1 MKGSVE
7 KMNRAALVAC
17 VVAFAAGTAGA
28 HVLDEATYFW
38 RFDRDVNGDGSLQA
52 TEIRD
57 VRHWGSTNVN
67 GYAGTLAPTTIHGNG
82 LTNGPYWVTDTVPQ
96 PARGLSTRQTYLHFP
111 VQNVLATNATSGV
124 VTSNTWP
131 TAVEFSSGSI
141 TGSVTVLIRLRAD
154 TFNAFLGNG
163 DYSWVVNNGEQWA
176 NHAGSSFGFRPSGT
190 VGRPSSPLCM
200 MFGEK
205 SFTSSMTASTNV
217 WYDIGYS
224 LKDTGDGGAE
234 GLFMLRDVDP
244 PAPSDLSSVVSYGFR
259 FEKKTLAAGSGAFT
273 NEARNAARIVFSG
286 EQFGK
291 GTGNQRKC
299 FGGDIQQVVMW
310 NRALTTNE
318 LIEASLQNM
327 PLFRVGL
334 EDGSAGEFGLADE
347 APADYAVEGAP
358 WHDMMRAVSAA
369 HPELRLAVSEPL
381 KNINQ
386 LWWILRVKAA
396 PGDAG
401 RTSLRVTVNGTPVD
415 TLSLAAGEEDTCYV
429 GPKHLRA
436 TGNVIA
442 LTRLASSTAPSLAF
456 DVIEMTGSWQLG
468 TDNSSNSEFSREGA
482 VKPTFYVGDWNFAGV
497 QRGCPTGVRE
507 IHLHFW
513 MPERIA
519 ARHAFTFSGRVVAEG
534 AGAAEY
540 STLTNQLGYVKD
552 QWPFS
557 VYLNGEKKF
566 STGGMR
572 MTSPYSFNVAPGE
585 IKPGWNVITHRNDVT
600 GATCWVCWDF
610 HRLNLV
616 PIPSGTIM
624 IMR

>member
-1 MKGSVE
+1 MSKITLC
-7 KMNRAALVAC
+7 AFIAL
-17 VVAFAAGTAGA
+17 AGTAGA

-38 RFDRDVNGDGSLQA
+38 RFDRDVNGDGSLQT

-96 PARGLSTRQTYLHFP
+96 PARGLSTRQSYLHFP

-176 NHAGSSFGFRPSGT
+176 NHAGSSFGFKPSGT

-217 WYDIGYS
+217 WYDIAYS

-244 PAPSDLSSVVSYGFR
+244 PSPSDASSVVSYGFR

-286 EQFGK
+286 EQFGMS
-291 GTGNQRKC
+291 TGNQRKC

-358 WHDMMRAVSAA
+358 WHDMMRAVSAT
-369 HPELRLAVSEPL
+369 HPELRLAVSEPF

-468 TDNSSNSEFSREGA
+468 TDNKSNSEFSREGA
-482 VKPTFYVGDWNFAGV
+482 VTPTFYVGDWNFAGV
-497 QRGCPTGVRE
+497 QRGCPTGARE
-507 IHLHFW
+507 VHLRFW

-519 ARHAFTFSGRVVAEG
+519 ARHAFSFSGRVVAEG
-534 AGAAEY
+534 ANDY
-540 STLTNQLGYVKD
+540 SVLTNQLGYVKD

-610 HRLNLV
+610 HRLTLV
-616 PIPSGTIM
+616 PNPSGTIM
-624 IMR
+624 IIR

>member
-1 MKGSVE
+1 MATSKITLC
-7 KMNRAALVAC
+7 AFIALAE
-17 VVAFAAGTAGA
+17 TAGA

-52 TEIRD
+52 TELRD

-67 GYAGTLAPTTIHGNG
+67 GYAGTPVSATIYGNG

-96 PARGLSTRQTYLHFP
+96 PARGISTRRPYLHFP
-111 VQNVLATNATSGV
+111 IQNVLTTNATSGV
-124 VTSNTWP
+124 VTSNSWP
-131 TAVEFSSGSI
+131 TAVEFNSGSI

-163 DYSWVVNNGEQWA
+163 DYSWVVNNGEHWG
-176 NHAGSSFGFRPSGT
+176 NLAGSSFGFRPSGT

-200 MFGEK
+200 MFGQK
-205 SFTSSMTASTNV
+205 SFTTSMTAATNR

-224 LKDTGDGGAE
+224 LKDTGNGGSE

-244 PAPSDLSSVVSYGFR
+244 PAPTESSSVVSYGFR
-259 FEKKTLAAGSGAFT
+259 FEKKTLAAGNGAFM
-273 NEARNAARIVFSG
+273 NEATHQARIVFSG

-347 APADYAVEGAP
+347 APADYAVESAP
-358 WHDMMRAVSAA
+358 WHDMMRAVSAG
-369 HPELRLAVSEPL
+369 HPELRLAVSTPI
-381 KNINQ
+381 KNING
-386 LWWILRVKAA
+386 LWWVLRVKAA

-401 RTSLRVTVNGTPVD
+401 RTALRVTVNGTPVD
-415 TLSLAAGEEDTCYV
+415 TLSLAAGEEASCYV
-429 GPKHLRA
+429 APKNLLA

-468 TDNSSNSEFSREGA
+468 ADNWSNFEFSREVA
-482 VKPTFYVGDWNFAGV
+482 VPTTFYVGDWNYAGV
-497 QRGCPTGVRE
+497 QRGCPTSVKDM
-507 IHLHFW
+507 HLRFW

-519 ARHAFTFSGRVVAEG
+519 ARHAFTFTGRVVAQG
-534 AGAAEY
+534 ANSYA
-540 STLTNQLGYVKD
+540 TLTNELGYVKD

-557 VYLNGEKKF
+557 VHLNGVQKF
-566 STGGMR
+566 TTGGLKNG
-572 MTSPYSFNVAPGE
+572 TAYAFAVDPGE
-585 IKPGWNVITHRNDVT
+585 LKPGWNVITHRNEVT
-600 GATCWVCWDF
+600 GSGCWLCWDF
-610 HRLNLV
+610 HRLALV
-616 PIPSGTIM
+616 PIPSGTMM
-624 IMR
+624 ILR

>member
-1 MKGSVE
+1 MK
-7 KMNRAALVAC
+7 KRAFWAC
-17 VVAFAAGTAGA
+17 VAAVAAATAGA

-38 RFDRDVNGDGSLQA
+38 RFDRDVNGDGSLQT
-52 TEIRD
+52 TELRD

-67 GYAGTLAPTTIHGNG
+67 GYAGTPVSATIYGNG

-96 PARGLSTRQTYLHFP
+96 PARGLSTRRPYLHFP
-111 VQNVLATNATSGV
+111 IQNVLATNLTSGV
-124 VTSNTWP
+124 VTSNSWP
-131 TAVEFSSGSI
+131 TGVEFNSGSI

-163 DYSWVVNNGEQWA
+163 DYSWVVNNGEHWG
-176 NHAGSSFGFRPSGT
+176 NLAGSSFGFKPSGT

-200 MFGEK
+200 MFGQK
-205 SFTSSMTASTNV
+205 SFTTSMTAATNV

-224 LKDTGDGGAE
+224 LKDTGNGGAE

-244 PAPSDLSSVVSYGFR
+244 PAPTESSSVVSYGFR
-259 FEKKTLAAGSGAFT
+259 FEKKTLAAGSGAFM
-273 NEARNAARIVFSG
+273 NEAKHQARIVFSG

-347 APADYAVEGAP
+347 APADYAVESAP
-358 WHDMMRAVSAA
+358 WHDMMRAVSAE

-381 KNINQ
+381 KNIDQ
-386 LWWILRVKAA
+386 LWWVLRVKAA

-401 RTSLRVTVNGTPVD
+401 RTSLRVTVNETPVD
-415 TLSLAAGEEDTCYV
+415 TLSLAAGGEDTCYV

-468 TDNSSNSEFSREGA
+468 TDNKSNSEFSREGA
-482 VKPTFYVGDWNFAGV
+482 VTPTFYVGDWNFAGV
-497 QRGCPTGVRE
+497 QRGCPTGARE
-507 IHLHFW
+507 VHLRFW

-519 ARHAFTFSGRVVAEG
+519 ARHAFSFSGRVVAEG
-534 AGAAEY
+534 ANDY
-540 STLTNQLGYVKD
+540 SVLTNQLGYVKD

-557 VYLNGEKKF
+557 VYLNGERKY
-566 STGGMR
+566 STGGMK
-572 MTSPYSFNVAPGE
+572 MTSPYSFDVAPGE
-585 IKPGWNVITHRNDVT
+585 LKPGWNVITHRNDVT
-600 GATCWVCWDF
+600 GAVCWVCWDF
-610 HRLNLV
+610 HRLTLV
-616 PIPSGTIM
+616 PIPSGTMM
-624 IMR
+624 IIR